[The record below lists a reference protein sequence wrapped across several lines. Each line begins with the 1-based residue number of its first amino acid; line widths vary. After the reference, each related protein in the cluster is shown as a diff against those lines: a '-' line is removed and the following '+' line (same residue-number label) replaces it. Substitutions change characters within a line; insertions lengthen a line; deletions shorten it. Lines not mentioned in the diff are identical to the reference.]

1 MGGGVT
7 HFLCGKCGKCG
18 KRYPSAFCWIFQ
30 QRLLDFPTA
39 FSRAKAVPLHRISK
53 RAETTKTT
61 KTTKNYARNY
71 ESPYLPAAQPKHKGR
86 VQPPTA
92 LPNAYHAYL
101 RQDSRRIRHLRR
113 KSTQNHTL
121 TVILPVMPARVRRR
135 PRLLK

>member
-1 MGGGVT
+1 MCGGGYSFSMWQMWQMWQT
-7 HFLCGKCGKCG
+7 LSKC
-18 KRYPSAFCWIFQ
+18 I
-30 QRLLDFPTA
+30 LLDFPTKIVG
-39 FSRAKAVPLHRISK
+39 FSNSLFRAKAVPLHRVSK

-101 RQDSRRIRHLRR
+101 RQDCRRTRHLRR
-113 KSTQNHTL
+113 
-121 TVILPVMPARVRRR
+121 
-135 PRLLK
+135 PR

>member
-1 MGGGVT
+1 MGVGLLIFYVANVANVANVIKV
-7 HFLCGKCGKCG
+7 HFA
-18 KRYPSAFCWIFQ
+18 AFFDI
-30 QRLLDFPTA
+30 L
-39 FSRAKAVPLHRISK
+39 SRAKAVPLHRISK

-101 RQDSRRIRHLRR
+101 RQDCRRTRHLRR
-113 KSTQNHTL
+113 
-121 TVILPVMPARVRRR
+121 
-135 PRLLK
+135 PR